1 MGDDSPA
8 SRRASARLRS
18 RPTPTPIPTPTPPAK
33 TPTPRK
39 RAKKKIAAA
48 KADSSDDSGLSDDG
62 DDDDNAD
69 KPAAAAAAQDESDL
83 SSEPEDDD
91 SDTDDSAGSD
101 FDPSTPSQ
109 RARKRAAAASNGK
122 TAKAAAAATP
132 KTPTTP
138 KSATRRG
145 RKPKAVVDDDDA
157 VDKDTADLPSLF
169 KAPKAPARKRAA
181 GPSAKAG
188 PKGRGTKR
196 SVVRLE
202 LDQMWEAVTTPRVAQ
217 SGLVDDWLREYHID
231 ASAALLAL
239 VNLILRAT
247 GCPEQLNAAQF
258 DDQDAV
264 QDYLTELQQHFA
276 DMTSYPLIARTKA
289 VRDEMTAVFLFF
301 STLIQRDDP
310 VMWESDAAMLQ
321 SLVQWI
327 TPMSSSS
334 LRPFRHTATALA
346 LHLVSCLCTVVA
358 NDDHPDQQAA
368 RDVVKELID
377 AVFTHRY
384 RDVDPTIRR
393 ECLRAL
399 GQWMERAPNEFLEP
413 LYQRYF
419 GWLLNDMHTTVR
431 LTALTTL
438 ATIYGNPTLAPGMRL
453 FSERYKSRILE
464 MSLRDLDPQ
473 VRLAG
478 ARVTAAL
485 YPMGLL
491 DQEDVDAFLTL
502 VFAVHST
509 DVQTVLADAL
519 ADRTW
524 VAFGQWLRT
533 TLDRAYGEAAS
544 NVQVDHALAH
554 FVAFYTVPVLA
565 NHADLIALLRQ
576 TDDPVPNEML
586 LVQVL
591 QALCEKPK
599 TGPAVAELV
608 MAALPALFTKYKGQ
622 DRALVALA
630 HMVRAVPATSWV
642 ESSAKTATLGT
653 VLTHVREALFRTAD
667 HDTLAELVKVFADHA
682 NRPELELAVN
692 PHLQPLLDACAAA
705 ADGDHAAQTA
715 AVMKHFHVDVD
726 RANLGDSYD
735 GLVAHFLA
743 CLREGVA
750 DPDLVE
756 KCTRTLSDDGVSR
769 TTKVEAVNLLAEY
782 LAATRTQLNDDLA
795 ALMEP
800 VLVATLE
807 TWERHESRNA
817 QARAA
822 ATAQSSSQADVTMA
836 EAADS
841 EEDLVSV
848 KSAMDLVKQWTML
861 LHASLLDLDYAA
873 SLLQFHHAI
882 TAAAPSDAAA
892 DPAAPHSPV
901 PFGNYVDAACEFIV
915 STVFAEVPEARL
927 NELTLAAL
935 QKQFQRHEGAADGG
949 AVIPPTAVSLAKPFA
964 ALYKARRT
972 VRVAPVV
979 QFGGDWVVDEYE
991 PAAPAA
997 AAPVGTQEKVEEGED
1012 EPAPPT
1018 GAAIDPEVLAR
1029 ANAAAAPM
1037 VRALRDLVPS
1047 CTVTDARALYARF
1060 AGKHVL
1066 HTLVVALAGK
1076 ANIKHDATTAAMS
1089 KPKTPRRKSAAGT
1102 KGTTPARRRST
1113 AGTGTRRTSKSKRL
1127 AESSDED
1134 DGEEAEEIE
1143 DADDEDV
1150 SAARQAAAGTA
1161 VPGAAILTPRA
1172 RRGTKRA
1179 APDDEDVDA
1188 EVAAVARRRS
1198 TRLAATP
1205 AANQVG
1211 VAHAEHAE
1219 EEEGAEQVEGEGE
1232 GVVEEEEFAPTP
1244 TNIKRRRLL

>member
-1 MGDDSPA
+1 MDDDSPPA
-8 SRRASARLRS
+8 TPAPRRASARLRS
-18 RPTPTPIPTPTPPAK
+18 RPTPTPPAP

-39 RAKKKIAAA
+39 RAKKRAAA
-48 KADSSDDSGLSDDG
+48 KADEDEDSGLSDDNA
-62 DDDDNAD
+62 DDDAE
-69 KPAAAAAAQDESDL
+69 KLAVAAVAAQDESDL
-83 SSEPEDDD
+83 SSEAEDDD
-91 SDTDDSAGSD
+91 GSDTDDSAGSD

-122 TAKAAAAATP
+122 TAKAAAATP
-132 KTPTTP
+132 KTPSTP
-138 KSATRRG
+138 KPAARRG
-145 RKPKAVVDDDDA
+145 RKPKAVVDDEVA

-217 SGLVDDWLREYHID
+217 SGLVDDWLREYHIN
-231 ASAALLAL
+231 ASAASLAL

-247 GCPEQLNAAQF
+247 GCPEQINAAQF
-258 DDQDAV
+258 EDQDAV

-289 VRDEMTAVFLFF
+289 VRDEMAAVFLFF

-310 VMWESDAAMLQ
+310 VMWESGAQMLQ
-321 SLVQWI
+321 VLVNW
-327 TPMSSSS
+327 TGPMSSSP

-368 RDVVKELID
+368 RDIVKELFD
-377 AVFTHRY
+377 TVFAHRY

-419 GWLLNDMHTTVR
+419 GWLLNDMHATVR

-438 ATIYGNPTLAPGMRL
+438 AAIYANPTLAPGMRL
-453 FSERYKSRILE
+453 FSERYKPRILE

-478 ARVTAAL
+478 ARVVAAI

-502 VFAVHST
+502 VFAVHSA
-509 DVQTVLADAL
+509 DVQSVLADEL

-524 VAFGQWLRT
+524 VALGQWLHT
-533 TLDRAYGEAAS
+533 TLDRAYGPS
-544 NVQVDHALAH
+544 TVQTAPVNHALAH

-599 TGPAVAELV
+599 TGAAVAERV
-608 MAALPALFTKYKGQ
+608 MDALPALFTKYKGQ

-630 HMVRAVPATSWV
+630 HMVRAVPAASWV
-642 ESSAKTATLGT
+642 ESSAKTATLST
-653 VLTHVREALFRTAD
+653 VLTHVREALFRTTERATLAALVNVYAD
-667 HDTLAELVKVFADHA
+667 HVH
-682 NRPELELAVN
+682 RPELELAVN

-705 ADGDHAAQTA
+705 TEGGDHAAQTA
-715 AVMKHFHVDVD
+715 AVMKYFHVDVN
-726 RANLGDSYD
+726 RAGLGDSYD
-735 GLVAHFLA
+735 DLVTHFLA

-750 DPDLVE
+750 DPDLVD
-756 KCTRTLSDDGVSR
+756 KCTRTLADDGAPR
-769 TTKVEAVNLLAEY
+769 TAKVDAVNLLAEY
-782 LAATRTQLNDDLA
+782 LAATRTQVNDDLA

-807 TWERHESRNA
+807 AWERHERRAA
-817 QARAA
+817 QAAAAA
-822 ATAQSSSQADVTMA
+822 ATAQSSSQAVEDVAMA
-836 EAADS
+836 EAN
-841 EEDLVSV
+841 EDLGPV

-882 TAAAPSDAAA
+882 PAAAPSTTVDTG
-892 DPAAPHSPV
+892 APQPPV
-901 PFGNYVDAACEFIV
+901 PLGNYVDAACEFTV
-915 STVFAEVPEARL
+915 ATVFAEVPEARL

-935 QKQFQRHEGAADGG
+935 QKQFQRHEGAAAADGA
-949 AVIPPTAVSLAKPFA
+949 AVPPAVVSLAKPFA

-997 AAPVGTQEKVEEGED
+997 ATQEKVENGEGD
-1012 EPAPPT
+1012 ETVPAAP
-1018 GAAIDPEVLAR
+1018 AAIDPDVLAR

-1060 AGKHVL
+1060 KGKHVL
-1066 HTLVVALAGK
+1066 HALVVALAGK
-1076 ANIKHDATTAAMS
+1076 ANIKHEATAAATAAAAKS
-1089 KPKTPRRKSAAGT
+1089 KAPRRKSAAGT
-1102 KGTTPARRRST
+1102 RRKSSST
-1113 AGTGTRRTSKSKRL
+1113 AAAGTRRTPKSKRL
-1127 AESSDED
+1127 AESSDD
-1134 DGEEAEEIE
+1134 DEEEVEEIE
-1143 DADDEDV
+1143 DADDGED
-1150 SAARQAAAGTA
+1150 ARPGVMGTA
-1161 VPGAAILTPRA
+1161 VPGAALSTPRA

-1179 APDDEDVDA
+1179 APDDDEDGDA

-1198 TRLAATP
+1198 SRLAATP
-1205 AANQVG
+1205 AAASQVA
-1211 VAHAEHAE
+1211 AHAEGE
-1219 EEEGAEQVEGEGE
+1219 EEAEGAEEGQD
-1232 GVVEEEEFAPTP
+1232 VEEEFAPTP
-1244 TNIKRRRLL
+1244 TNVKRRRLL

>member
-1 MGDDSPA
+1 MDDDSPPTTPA
-8 SRRASARLRS
+8 PRRASARLRS
-18 RPTPTPIPTPTPPAK
+18 RPNPTPTSTPPAP

-39 RAKKKIAAA
+39 RAKKKAVA
-48 KADSSDDSGLSDDG
+48 KADDGDNLGLSDD
-62 DDDDNAD
+62 DEDAHAD
-69 KPAAAAAAQDESDL
+69 KPAAAATAQDESDL
-83 SSEPEDDD
+83 SSEPEEDDG

-101 FDPSTPSQ
+101 FDPGTPSQ
-109 RARKRAAAASNGK
+109 RARKRVAATNG
-122 TAKAAAAATP
+122 KAAAKTAVATLKTPSTP
-132 KTPTTP
+132 KP
-138 KSATRRG
+138 AARRG
-145 RKPKAVVDDDDA
+145 RKPKAAVDDDDA

-169 KAPKAPARKRAA
+169 KAPKAPARKRAT

-202 LDQMWEAVTTPRVAQ
+202 LNQMWEAVTTPRVAQ

-289 VRDEMTAVFLFF
+289 VRDEMAAVFLFF

-321 SLVQWI
+321 SVIQWI

-368 RDVVKELID
+368 RDVVKELFD

-399 GQWMERAPNEFLEP
+399 GQWTERAPNEFLEP

-419 GWLLNDMHTTVR
+419 GWLLNDMNATVR

-438 ATIYGNPTLAPGMRL
+438 AAIYANPTLAPGMRL

-502 VFAVHST
+502 VFAVHSA
-509 DVQTVLADAL
+509 DVQTVLADEL
-519 ADRTW
+519 ADCSW
-524 VAFGQWLRT
+524 VALGQWLRT
-533 TLDRAYGEAAS
+533 TLDRAYGESSTQSAP
-544 NVQVDHALAH
+544 VDHALAH

-565 NHADLIALLRQ
+565 NHTDLIALLRQ

-586 LVQVL
+586 LAQVL
-591 QALCEKPK
+591 QALCEKAK

-608 MAALPALFTKYKGQ
+608 MDALPALFTKYKGQ
-622 DRALVALA
+622 DRALVALT

-653 VLTHVREALFRTAD
+653 VLTHVREALFRTTDRNTLEELVRVYAD
-667 HDTLAELVKVFADHA
+667 HVH
-682 NRPELELAVN
+682 RPELELAVN
-692 PHLQPLLDACAAA
+692 PHLQPLLDACAATGE
-705 ADGDHAAQTA
+705 GDHAAQTA

-726 RANLGDSYD
+726 RAGLGDTYD
-735 GLVAHFLA
+735 DLVTHFLA

-750 DPDLVE
+750 DPDLVD
-756 KCTRTLSDDGVSR
+756 KCTRTLSDDGATR
-769 TTKVEAVNLLAEY
+769 TAKVDAVNLLAEY
-782 LAATRTQLNDDLA
+782 LAATRTQVGDDLA

-807 TWERHESRNA
+807 TWERHESRAA

-822 ATAQSSSQADVTMA
+822 AAAQSSSQAVDDVAMA
-836 EAADS
+836 EADD
-841 EEDLVSV
+841 DLVPV

-861 LHASLLDLDYAA
+861 LHASLLDTDYAA

-882 TAAAPSDAAA
+882 PAAAPSAVVDTDA
-892 DPAAPHSPV
+892 PQPLV

-935 QKQFQRHEGAADGG
+935 QKQFQRHEGAAESG
-949 AVIPPTAVSLAKPFA
+949 AVVPATAVTLAKPFA

-991 PAAPAA
+991 PAPAPAA
-997 AAPVGTQEKVEEGED
+997 ATQEKVEERE
-1012 EPAPPT
+1012 EETTPAVPA
-1018 GAAIDPEVLAR
+1018 AAIDPDVLAR

-1066 HTLVVALAGK
+1066 HSLVVALAGK
-1076 ANIKHDATTAAMS
+1076 ANIKHEATAAAAAAA
-1089 KPKTPRRKSAAGT
+1089 KTKTPRRKSSART
-1102 KGTTPARRRST
+1102 KGSTRRKSST
-1113 AGTGTRRTSKSKRL
+1113 GAGTRRTPKSKRL

-1134 DGEEAEEIE
+1134 DGEEVEEIE
-1143 DADDEDV
+1143 DSDDEDV
-1150 SAARQAAAGTA
+1150 HAARPATAVATA
-1161 VPGAAILTPRA
+1161 VPGTATLTPRA

-1205 AANQVG
+1205 AAASQV
-1211 VAHAEHAE
+1211 VADAEHAE
-1219 EEEGAEQVEGEGE
+1219 EEGAEEEPGAEGQD
-1232 GVVEEEEFAPTP
+1232 VEEEFAPTP
-1244 TNIKRRRLL
+1244 TNVKRRRLL